1 MNRLFRPLSDLRYFD
16 KKKNTWSY
24 LYRLDFLRRWHI
36 RYRES
41 PGAAYQDNGM
51 FFLSGAHAEKA
62 VCIPDIT
69 YLYRVDNPASSINNA
84 AKQPYVI
91 FEEFHHIREKMQE
104 YPEVWNVFSSMYP
117 ESIFGAGRW
126 MLGRVA
132 DTQKLPFLQRFREE
146 LAALTPADGYP
157 IPPAMREEMQLL
169 LSGDVEAW
177 LAPKRTRSKWGGL
190 LRMTENGDSIRCSL
204 LGVPVMSGT
213 QIDGNKCY
221 KLLGILPFFS
231 VYISP
236 VLHLYE
242 QQFSYIEKHRI
253 TYRIFGIKVKSK
265 EVNGFR

>member
-1 MNRLFRPLSDLRYFD
+1 MDTVFRPLSYLRYFR
-16 KKKNTWSY
+16 KRLNTWSA
-24 LYRLDFLRRWHI
+24 LYRLDFLRKHGI
-36 RYRES
+36 LYRES
-41 PGAAYQDNGM
+41 PGAAYQDTGM
-51 FFLSGAHAEKA
+51 FFLSGVCAERV

-69 YLYRVDNPASSINNA
+69 YLYRIDNPSSSINNA

-91 FEEFHHIREKMQE
+91 FEELRHIREKVQE
-104 YPEVWNVFSSMYP
+104 NPEAWELFAPVYYECFY
-117 ESIFGAGRW
+117 GTGRW

-177 LAPKRTRSKWGGL
+177 SAPKRTRSKWGGL

-221 KLLGILPFFS
+221 KLLGFLPFFS
-231 VYISP
+231 VNISP

-253 TYRIFGIKVKSK
+253 TYRIFGITVKSK
-265 EVNGFR
+265 ELNGFQ